1 MNIKSRWQKWSSGD
15 RQAAKDMYAEDATIE
30 SLGKSSTGKQV
41 RTKEKNFPGVIV
53 TTFKFL
59 RCVCYLRTTV
69 TWFGLIGLLL
79 MEWTKVMAALGY
91 ETIKN
96 GKITQSVW
104 CRAPAP

>member
-1 MNIKSRWQKWSSGD
+1 MNSEIYKSTTQKWSSGNS
-15 RQAAKDMYAEDATIE
+15 QAAKDMYAEDATIE

-41 RTKEKNFPGVIV
+41 RTKEENFPGLIV

-79 MEWTKVMAALGY
+79 MEWTKSWRPWGMKRLKT
-91 ETIKN
+91 EK
-96 GKITQSVW
+96 
-104 CRAPAP
+104 